1 MKSRLRTIFLFLML
15 LSPIV
20 VHAATI
26 EQDSVGKNP
35 IEEII
40 SERVVKRL
48 KRFNEIDSLY
58 IEPQKYNFTFM
69 LQNTNTYESYTI
81 SNENG
86 TSVKFSPD
94 ISFRLGPYFGW
105 RWIFLG
111 YTIDF
116 SHLGS
121 DKKNQTFDISIYSNK
136 VGVDFYYRKT
146 GNDYKIRRM
155 KFNDEEI
162 DDIEDID
169 FSGIHSSVKGFD
181 LYYIFNHR
189 KFSYPAAYSQSTI
202 QRRSCGSPLVGIGY
216 TRHKLEIDLTQLQ
229 EVVGREVGE
238 EYAES
243 FADST
248 FIAERISYSDIS
260 FSGGYAY
267 NWVFARNWLFN
278 ATLSLAFGYKRTHGE
293 REKERFSLRDFS
305 IHNFNLEGVTRF
317 GIVWNNSKYFAGASA
332 IFHTYNYKKN
342 RFATNNTFGYINIYA
357 GFNFNKRK

>member
-20 VHAATI
+20 VHATTI

-94 ISFRLGPYFGW
+94 MSFRLGPYFGW

-121 DKKNQTFDISIYSNK
+121 DKKIK
-136 VGVDFYYRKT
+136 
-146 GNDYKIRRM
+146 
-155 KFNDEEI
+155 
-162 DDIEDID
+162 
-169 FSGIHSSVKGFD
+169 
-181 LYYIFNHR
+181 
-189 KFSYPAAYSQSTI
+189 
-202 QRRSCGSPLVGIGY
+202 PLI
-216 TRHKLEIDLTQLQ
+216 
-229 EVVGREVGE
+229 
-238 EYAES
+238 
-243 FADST
+243 
-248 FIAERISYSDIS
+248 
-260 FSGGYAY
+260 
-267 NWVFARNWLFN
+267 
-278 ATLSLAFGYKRTHGE
+278 
-293 REKERFSLRDFS
+293 
-305 IHNFNLEGVTRF
+305 
-317 GIVWNNSKYFAGASA
+317 
-332 IFHTYNYKKN
+332 
-342 RFATNNTFGYINIYA
+342 
-357 GFNFNKRK
+357 